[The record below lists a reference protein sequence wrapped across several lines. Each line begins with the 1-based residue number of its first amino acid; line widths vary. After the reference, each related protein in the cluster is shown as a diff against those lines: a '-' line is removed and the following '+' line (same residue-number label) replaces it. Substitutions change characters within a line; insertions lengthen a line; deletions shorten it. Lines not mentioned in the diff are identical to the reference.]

1 MWQKLNWWL
10 WFNVSFLTLSFHIFS
25 KHTDLFS
32 HLTLLSGYLKVV
44 FYLHFGSFYCTSL
57 LCEALWIAFTTS
69 PCLSLLCL
77 AFGNLLWTWMCWS
90 EGLRLSGECF
100 SNNQAAW
107 CNYGVKHDRDFHCI
121 AGSWSTG
128 QRHGE
133 EFTEHCCSVY
143 KQCIATRLW
152 CWSYNKTQLCVS
164 CDV

>member
-1 MWQKLNWWL
+1 MIQCVISDT
-10 WFNVSFLTLSFHIFS
+10 FVSQIFKTQTYFRTRLCS
-25 KHTDLFS
+25 QVILRLYFIFILGHFIVLHCSVKHSELP
-32 HLTLLSGYLKVV
+32 
-44 FYLHFGSFYCTSL
+44 SL
-57 LCEALWIAFTTS
+57 

-133 EFTEHCCSVY
+133 EFTQHCCSVY